1 MILQKKKAS
10 CYFRKVS
17 TAIVNEDFEGINFN
31 VDSVILSMLHL
42 SVSVINS
49 FNEVDR
55 MNYPHSLCQACIHL
69 WQHHVHTDVW
79 IKLGLFIFTLGHNNK
94 LLNTLKYGC

>member
-1 MILQKKKAS
+1 MILQKRAS

-17 TAIVNEDFEGINFN
+17 TAIVNEDFEGNNFN

-42 SVSVINS
+42 SVSVIHS
-49 FNEVDR
+49 VNEVDR
-55 MNYPHSLCQACIHL
+55 MNCLHSLCEACIHL

-79 IKLGLFIFTLGHNNK
+79 IKLGFIYIHFRP
-94 LLNTLKYGC
+94 

>member
-1 MILQKKKAS
+1 MILQKKKKAS

-79 IKLGLFIFTLGHNNK
+79 IKLGFIYIHFRP
-94 LLNTLKYGC
+94 